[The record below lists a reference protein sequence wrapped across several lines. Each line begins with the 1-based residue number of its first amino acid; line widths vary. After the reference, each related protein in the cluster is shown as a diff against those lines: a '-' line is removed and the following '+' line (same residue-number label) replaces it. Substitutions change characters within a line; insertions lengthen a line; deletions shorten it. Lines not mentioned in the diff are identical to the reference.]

1 MRQPRGSG
9 VTSASPWNDDERAL
23 LATLDAPWKVQEYLD
38 NLPYTLDDQTRS
50 PRRVMREHCAHCS
63 EGAIFAAAA
72 LRFHGHRPL
81 LLDLQAVDDDDH
93 VVAIYQA
100 RGLLGAV
107 AKSNFSF
114 IRFREPIY
122 RSYRELALSYFEP
135 YYNMLGERTLR
146 SYSRPL
152 DLSRFD
158 AKGWMTT
165 EDDLE
170 WIGDRLSALQHY
182 PLVDETTVQ
191 GLQPVDDLLYEA
203 GLLGSDPAGLY
214 KPKDHH
220 ERRRR
225 GDSGGH

>member
-1 MRQPRGSG
+1 
-9 VTSASPWNDDERAL
+9 L
-23 LATLDAPWKVQEYLD
+23 
-38 NLPYTLDDQTRS
+38 
-50 PRRVMREHCAHCS
+50 
-63 EGAIFAAAA
+63 
-72 LRFHGHRPL
+72 
-81 LLDLQAVDDDDH
+81 
-93 VVAIYQA
+93 
-100 RGLLGAV
+100 
-107 AKSNFSF
+107 

-158 AKGWMTT
+158 ARDWMTT

-170 WIGDRLSALQHY
+170 WIGDRLNALQHH

-191 GLQPVDDLLYEA
+191 SLQPVDDLLYEA
-203 GLLGSDPAGLY
+203 GLLGSDPVGLY
-214 KPKDHH
+214 KPKLRQ

-225 GDSGGH
+225 GDSGAH